1 MDQFIE
7 HFPESFQ
14 AYIEQFAKEPD
25 AAINRFE
32 KFVKKRGQDAIGH
45 CLLAWMYYK
54 KGDNSRAVSN
64 AWKAKIFAPGSP
76 FLEQFHYFLQ
86 HPKKFKAWK
95 PESTSEKT
103 RPDFRY
109 DDKSHPIF
117 DLDSLISKLSSV
129 ETRRLSKDDLTD
141 DDTDLG
147 SSSLQTDDIVTETLA
162 VIHEKQKN
170 YEAAIL
176 TYEKL
181 IALHP
186 NKEKEYHKQV
196 KRLRKKTGKK

>member
-1 MDQFIE
+1 MDQFLQ

-14 AYIEQFAKEPD
+14 AYIEQFSKDQEG
-25 AAINRFE
+25 AINRFK
-32 KFVKKRGQDAIGH
+32 KFVNKRGADALGH

-54 KGDNSRAVSN
+54 KGDISKAVSN
-64 AWKAKIFAPGSP
+64 AWQAKVYAPGSP

-86 HPKKFKAWK
+86 HPKNFKAWQ
-95 PESTSEKT
+95 PESPAEKT
-103 RPDFRY
+103 RADYRY

-117 DLDSLISKLSSV
+117 DLDNLISKLSSI

-147 SSSLQTDDIVTETLA
+147 SLSAKTDDIVTETLA

-170 YEAAIL
+170 YKTAIL
-176 TYEKL
+176 IYEKL
-181 IALHP
+181 ILLYP
-186 NKEKEYHKQV
+186 DKEKHYRKQIQ
-196 KRLRKKTGKK
+196 RLHKKTGSN